1 MTTQLDA
8 ITVITR
14 LLMATVFSGA
24 IGIDRAYKHRPAGL
38 RTHILVC
45 LGACIIAM
53 IQKNLGFNALMV
65 AQQYPQ
71 YKGILRVDEARL
83 IAQVVSGI
91 GFLGAGTI
99 IVENHSI
106 RGLTTAA
113 SLWVV
118 ACIGIAIGMGNYIIA
133 ISGFLVVFGVVAFL
147 KKIIRISPVRKLKV
161 EYKQK
166 VETKEFIDGYFKENK
181 ISVEDVKFRVSKLNN
196 NNSIYTNIYSIDFGK
211 NVDYVD
217 IVENLSMNENIVKV
231 ETINV

>member
-1 MTTQLDA
+1 
-8 ITVITR
+8 
-14 LLMATVFSGA
+14 
-24 IGIDRAYKHRPAGL
+24 
-38 RTHILVC
+38 
-45 LGACIIAM
+45 M
-53 IQKNLGFNALMV
+53 IQKNLGFNALAV

-106 RGLTTAA
+106 RRLTTAA